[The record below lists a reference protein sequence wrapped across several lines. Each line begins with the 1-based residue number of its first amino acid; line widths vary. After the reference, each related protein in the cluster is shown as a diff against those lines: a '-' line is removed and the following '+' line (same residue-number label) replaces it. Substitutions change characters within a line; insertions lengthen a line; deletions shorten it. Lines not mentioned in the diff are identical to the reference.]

1 MGFEAFV
8 LVNVTGDHTKSAYKT
23 ITRMEGIK
31 GAYLVTGVY
40 DLIVHVAA
48 KDINHLGEV
57 ILSNIRAIDG
67 VTQTMTCLVLSSP
80 APQPHHA

>member
-1 MGFEAFV
+1 MAFEAFI

-31 GAYLVTGVY
+31 GVFLVTGVY

-48 KDINHLGEV
+48 KDLAHLGEV

-67 VTQTMTCLVLSSP
+67 VQA
-80 APQPHHA
+80 APLRTGPGVNPGGQP

>member
-1 MGFEAFV
+1 MAFEAFV

-23 ITRMEGIK
+23 ITRLEGIK
-31 GAYLVTGVY
+31 GVFLVTGVY

-48 KDINHLGEV
+48 KDLNHLGEV

-67 VTQTMTCLVLSSP
+67 VRQTMTCLVLS
-80 APQPHHA
+80 APSAPHP